1 MSLSCFCDNDDA
13 DWYFTGADDFSILAT
28 KRSRKC
34 CSCGTTLK
42 PGSEVVRFERFRHP
56 AYGSIEEKIVGEG
69 NEIYMADWFMCEE
82 CGGLYMA
89 LSELKFCFDFGRDD
103 MRDLAKEY
111 GAMQRE
117 DLARKRAKLAKER
130 AKP

>member
-1 MSLSCFCDNDDA
+1 MSLSCSCDSDEA
-13 DWYFTGADDFSILAT
+13 DWYFIGGVDFEPLAT

-34 CSCGTTLK
+34 CSCGSKLQ
-42 PGSEVVRFERFRHP
+42 PGSEVVRFERFRRP
-56 AYGSIEEKIVGEG
+56 EYDSIEAKILGEDA
-69 NEIYMADWFMCEE
+69 EVYMADWFMCEE

-89 LSELKFCFDFGRDD
+89 LSDLGFCFDFGYDD

-117 DLARKRAKLAKER
+117 DAERKRSILAQG
-130 AKP
+130 AA